1 MKKKTT
7 GHTTIKDVA
16 ECAGVSKST
25 VSRYINGKID
35 AISPGK
41 VKNIKKAIAELNYRP
56 SKMAQGL
63 KIKKS
68 KLIGFVV
75 ADITNPFSVAAFRG
89 VEEVCDQY
97 GYSIMVCN
105 TDNSPEK
112 EREML
117 LKLEAHSVEGLILNA
132 TGENKDVLRAFAEQQ
147 ISTILIDRKLPDLK
161 LDTVTTDNRWIT
173 KEILQKVY
181 SKGYTDVALFTEPIS
196 SISPR
201 AERATVY
208 QEMASVH
215 NVNGLVR
222 LHEIDVKDKERLKAA
237 LRSFRKEMPEQKK
250 AILALNGLIMLKII
264 SCMEELGLRIPQD
277 IGIAGFDD
285 TEWYKLIGPGITT
298 IAQPSHDMGRTAM
311 ERVLKRIEGDKGAP
325 QTIELEAKVIMRKS
339 L

>member
-1 MKKKTT
+1 MNKKTT
-7 GHTTIKDVA
+7 GHMTIKDVA
-16 ECAGVSKST
+16 EYAGVSKST

-35 AISPGK
+35 AISPEK

-132 TGENKDVLRAFAEQQ
+132 TGENKDLLRAFAEQH
-147 ISTILIDRKLPDLK
+147 IPTILIDRKLPDLK

-173 KEILQKVY
+173 KEILQKIY

-201 AERATVY
+201 AERAAVY
-208 QEMASVH
+208 QEMAAVQ

-222 LHEIDVKDKERLKAA
+222 MYEIDVKDKEQLKAA
-237 LRSFRKEMPEQKK
+237 LCSFHKEMPEQKK

-298 IAQPSHDMGRTAM
+298 IAQPSYDMGRTAM

>member
-7 GHTTIKDVA
+7 GHITIKDVA
-16 ECAGVSKST
+16 EFAGVSKST

-35 AISPGK
+35 AISPEK
-41 VKNIKKAIAELNYRP
+41 VKNIKKAITELNYRP

-117 LKLEAHSVEGLILNA
+117 LKLEAHSVEGLILNT
-132 TGENKDVLRAFAEQQ
+132 TGENKDILYSFAEQQ
-147 ISTILIDRKLPDLK
+147 VPTVLIDRKLPDLK
-161 LDTVTTDNRWIT
+161 LDTVTTDNRRIT
-173 KEILQKVY
+173 EEILQQIYK
-181 SKGYTDVALFTEPIS
+181 KGYTDVALFTEPIA

-201 AERATVY
+201 AERAAVY
-208 QEMASVH
+208 QEIAAVR
-215 NVNGLVR
+215 NVNGLR
-222 LHEIDVKDKERLKAA
+222 RMYEIDVKDKEQLEKA
-237 LRSFRKEMPEQKK
+237 LCSFMNEMPEQKK

-264 SCMEELGLRIPQD
+264 SCMEEIGLRIPED
-277 IGIAGFDD
+277 TGIAGFDD

-298 IAQPSHDMGRTAM
+298 IAQPSHDMGKTAM
-311 ERVLKRIEGDKGAP
+311 ERVLKRIEGDEGAP

>member
-7 GHTTIKDVA
+7 GHMTIKDVA
-16 ECAGVSKST
+16 EYAGVSKST

-35 AISPGK
+35 AISPEK

-132 TGENKDVLRAFAEQQ
+132 TGENKDVLRAFAEQH
-147 ISTILIDRKLPDLK
+147 IPTILIDRKLPDLK

-173 KEILQKVY
+173 KEILQKIY

-201 AERATVY
+201 AERAAVY
-208 QEMASVH
+208 QEMAAVR
-215 NVNGLVR
+215 NVNGLVKMY
-222 LHEIDVKDKERLKAA
+222 EIDVKDKEQLKAA
-237 LRSFRKEMPEQKK
+237 LRSFHKEMPEQKK

>member
-7 GHTTIKDVA
+7 GHITIKDVA
-16 ECAGVSKST
+16 EFAGVSKST

-35 AISPGK
+35 AISPEK

-132 TGENKDVLRAFAEQQ
+132 TGENKDILYSFAEHQVP
-147 ISTILIDRKLPDLK
+147 TVLIDRKLPDLK
-161 LDTVTTDNRWIT
+161 LDTVTTDNRRIT
-173 KEILQKVY
+173 EDILQQIY
-181 SKGYTDVALFTEPIS
+181 SKGYTDVALFTEPIA

-201 AERATVY
+201 AERAAVY
-208 QEMASVH
+208 QEIAAVR
-215 NVNGLVR
+215 NVDGIKR
-222 LHEIDVKDKERLKAA
+222 MYEIDVKDKKQLEKA
-237 LRSFRKEMPEQKK
+237 LRSFINEMPEQRK

-264 SCMEELGLRIPQD
+264 SCMEEIGLRIPQD
-277 IGIAGFDD
+277 TGIAGFDD

-298 IAQPSHDMGRTAM
+298 IAQPSHDMGKTAM
-311 ERVLKRIEGDKGAP
+311 ERVLKRIEGDEGAP

>member
-7 GHTTIKDVA
+7 GHITIKDVA
-16 ECAGVSKST
+16 EFAGVSKST

-35 AISPGK
+35 AISPEK

-132 TGENKDVLRAFAEQQ
+132 TGENKDILYSFAEHQVP
-147 ISTILIDRKLPDLK
+147 TVLIDRKLPDLK
-161 LDTVTTDNRWIT
+161 LDTVTTDNRRIT
-173 KEILQKVY
+173 EEILQQIY
-181 SKGYTDVALFTEPIS
+181 SKGYTDVALFTEPIA

-201 AERATVY
+201 AERAAVY
-208 QEMASVH
+208 QEIAAVR
-215 NVNGLVR
+215 NVDGIKR
-222 LHEIDVKDKERLKAA
+222 MYEIDVKDKKQLEKA
-237 LRSFRKEMPEQKK
+237 LRSFINEMPEQRK

-264 SCMEELGLRIPQD
+264 SCMEEIGLRIPQD
-277 IGIAGFDD
+277 TGIAGFDD

-298 IAQPSHDMGRTAM
+298 IAQPSHDMGKTAM
-311 ERVLKRIEGDKGAP
+311 ELVLKRIEGDEGAP

>member
-1 MKKKTT
+1 MKKKITS
-7 GHTTIKDVA
+7 HTTIKDVA

-25 VSRYINGKID
+25 VSRFINGKID
-35 AISPGK
+35 AISPEK
-41 VKNIKKAIAELNYRP
+41 VKSIKKAIAELNYRP

-112 EREML
+112 ERDML
-117 LKLEAHSVEGLILNA
+117 LKLEAHSVEGLILNT
-132 TGENKDVLRAFAEQQ
+132 TGENKDVLHAFAEQR
-147 ISTILIDRKLPDLK
+147 IPTILIDRKLPDLK
-161 LDTVTTDNRWIT
+161 LDTVTTDNRRIT
-173 KEILQKVY
+173 REILQKIY
-181 SKGYTDVALFTEPIS
+181 SKGYTDVALFSEPVS

-201 AERATVY
+201 TERAEVY
-208 QEMASVH
+208 QEMASVE
-215 NVNGLVR
+215 NVNGIVR
-222 LHEIDVKDKERLKAA
+222 MYEIDVKNKEQLKAA
-237 LRSFRKEMPEQKK
+237 LQTFHTEMPKQKK

-325 QTIELEAKVIMRKS
+325 QTIELEAEVIMRKS

>member
-201 AERATVY
+201 AERAAVY

>member
-7 GHTTIKDVA
+7 GHMTIKDVA
-16 ECAGVSKST
+16 EYAGVSKST

-35 AISPGK
+35 AISPEK

-132 TGENKDVLRAFAEQQ
+132 TGENKDLLRAFAEQH
-147 ISTILIDRKLPDLK
+147 IPTILIDRKLPDLK

-173 KEILQKVY
+173 KEILRKIY

-201 AERATVY
+201 AERAAVY
-208 QEMASVH
+208 QEMAAVR
-215 NVNGLVR
+215 NVNGLVKMY
-222 LHEIDVKDKERLKAA
+222 EIDVKDKEQLKAA
-237 LRSFRKEMPEQKK
+237 LRSFHKEMPEQKK

>member
-201 AERATVY
+201 AERAAVY

-222 LHEIDVKDKERLKAA
+222 LHEIDVKDKEQLKAA

>member
-35 AISPGK
+35 AISPEK

-132 TGENKDVLRAFAEQQ
+132 TGENKDLLNAFAEQH
-147 ISTILIDRKLPDLK
+147 IPTILIDRKLPDLK
-161 LDTVTTDNRWIT
+161 LDTVTTDNRRIT
-173 KEILQKVY
+173 KEILQKIY

-201 AERATVY
+201 AERAAVY
-208 QEMASVH
+208 QEMASAQ

-222 LHEIDVKDKERLKAA
+222 MYEIDVKNKEQLKAA
-237 LRSFRKEMPEQKK
+237 LRSFSKDMPEQKK

-264 SCMEELGLRIPQD
+264 SCMEELGLHIPQD

-325 QTIELEAKVIMRKS
+325 QTIELEAEVIMRKS

>member
-75 ADITNPFSVAAFRG
+75 ADITNPFSVGAFRG

-222 LHEIDVKDKERLKAA
+222 LHEIDVKDKEQLKAA

>member
-35 AISPGK
+35 AISPEK

-201 AERATVY
+201 AERAAVY

-222 LHEIDVKDKERLKAA
+222 LHEIDVKDKEQLKAA

>member
-16 ECAGVSKST
+16 EYAGVSKST

-35 AISPGK
+35 AISPEK

-75 ADITNPFSVAAFRG
+75 ADITNPFSVDAFRG

-132 TGENKDVLRAFAEQQ
+132 TGENKDVLRAFAEQH
-147 ISTILIDRKLPDLK
+147 IPTILIDRKLPDLK

-173 KEILQKVY
+173 KEILQKIY

-201 AERATVY
+201 AERAAVY
-208 QEMASVH
+208 QEMAAVQ

-222 LHEIDVKDKERLKAA
+222 MYEIDVKDKEQLKAA
-237 LRSFRKEMPEQKK
+237 LRSFHKEMPEQKK

>member
-35 AISPGK
+35 AISPEK

-147 ISTILIDRKLPDLK
+147 IPTILIDRKLPALK

-201 AERATVY
+201 AERAAVY

-222 LHEIDVKDKERLKAA
+222 LHEIDVKDKEQLKAA
-237 LRSFRKEMPEQKK
+237 LRSFHKEMPEQKK
-250 AILALNGLIMLKII
+250 AILALNGLILLKII

>member
-7 GHTTIKDVA
+7 GHITIKDVA
-16 ECAGVSKST
+16 EFAGVSKST

-35 AISPGK
+35 AISPEK

-132 TGENKDVLRAFAEQQ
+132 TGENKDILYSFAEHQVP
-147 ISTILIDRKLPDLK
+147 TVLIDRKLPDLK
-161 LDTVTTDNRWIT
+161 LDTVTTDNRRIT
-173 KEILQKVY
+173 EEILQQIY
-181 SKGYTDVALFTEPIS
+181 RKGYTDVALFTEPIA

-201 AERATVY
+201 AERAAVY
-208 QEMASVH
+208 QEIAAVR
-215 NVNGLVR
+215 NVDGIKR
-222 LHEIDVKDKERLKAA
+222 MYEIDVKDKKQLEKA
-237 LRSFRKEMPEQKK
+237 LRSFINEMPEQRK

-264 SCMEELGLRIPQD
+264 SCMEEIGLRIPQD
-277 IGIAGFDD
+277 TGIAGFDD

-298 IAQPSHDMGRTAM
+298 IAQPSHDMGKTAM
-311 ERVLKRIEGDKGAP
+311 ERVLKRIEGDEGAP

>member
-35 AISPGK
+35 VISPEK

-132 TGENKDVLRAFAEQQ
+132 TGENKDLLNAFAEQH
-147 ISTILIDRKLPDLK
+147 IPTILIDRKLPDLK
-161 LDTVTTDNRWIT
+161 LDTVTTDNRRIT
-173 KEILQKVY
+173 KEILQKIY

-201 AERATVY
+201 AERAAVY
-208 QEMASVH
+208 QEMASAQ

-222 LHEIDVKDKERLKAA
+222 MYEIDVKNKEQLKAA
-237 LRSFRKEMPEQKK
+237 LRSFYKDMPEQKK

-264 SCMEELGLRIPQD
+264 SCMEELGLHIPQD

-325 QTIELEAKVIMRKS
+325 QTIELEAEVIMRKS

>member
-7 GHTTIKDVA
+7 GHMTIKDVA
-16 ECAGVSKST
+16 EYAGVSKST

-35 AISPGK
+35 AISPEK

-132 TGENKDVLRAFAEQQ
+132 TGENKDLLRAFAEQH
-147 ISTILIDRKLPDLK
+147 IPTILIDRKLPDLK

-173 KEILQKVY
+173 KEILQKIY

-201 AERATVY
+201 AERAAVY
-208 QEMASVH
+208 QEMAAVR
-215 NVNGLVR
+215 NVNGLVKMY
-222 LHEIDVKDKERLKAA
+222 EIDVKDKEQLKAA
-237 LRSFRKEMPEQKK
+237 LRSFHKEMQEQKK

-264 SCMEELGLRIPQD
+264 SCMEELDLRIPQD

>member
-201 AERATVY
+201 AERAAVY

-222 LHEIDVKDKERLKAA
+222 LHEIDVKDKEQLKAA
-237 LRSFRKEMPEQKK
+237 LRSFLKEMPEQKK

>member
-35 AISPGK
+35 AISPEK

-132 TGENKDVLRAFAEQQ
+132 TGENKDLLNAFAEQH
-147 ISTILIDRKLPDLK
+147 IPTILIDRKLPDLK
-161 LDTVTTDNRWIT
+161 LDTVTTDNRRIT
-173 KEILQKVY
+173 KEILQKIY

-201 AERATVY
+201 AERAAVY
-208 QEMASVH
+208 QEMASAQ

-222 LHEIDVKDKERLKAA
+222 MYEIDVKNKEQLKAA
-237 LRSFRKEMPEQKK
+237 LRSFYKDMPEQKK

-264 SCMEELGLRIPQD
+264 SCMEELGLHISQD

-325 QTIELEAKVIMRKS
+325 QTIELEAEVIMRKS

>member
-7 GHTTIKDVA
+7 GHITIKDVA
-16 ECAGVSKST
+16 EFAGVSKST

-35 AISPGK
+35 AISPEK

-132 TGENKDVLRAFAEQQ
+132 TGENKDILYSFAEHQVP
-147 ISTILIDRKLPDLK
+147 TVLIDRKLPDLK
-161 LDTVTTDNRWIT
+161 LDTVTTDNRRIT
-173 KEILQKVY
+173 EEILQQIY
-181 SKGYTDVALFTEPIS
+181 SKGYTDVALFTEPIA

-201 AERATVY
+201 AERAAVY
-208 QEMASVH
+208 QEIAVVR
-215 NVNGLVR
+215 NVDGIKR
-222 LHEIDVKDKERLKAA
+222 MYEIDVKDKKQLEKA
-237 LRSFRKEMPEQKK
+237 LCSFINEMPEQRK

-264 SCMEELGLRIPQD
+264 SCMEEIGLRIPQD
-277 IGIAGFDD
+277 TGIAGFDD

-298 IAQPSHDMGRTAM
+298 IAQPSHDMGKTAM
-311 ERVLKRIEGDKGAP
+311 ERVLKRIEGDEGAP

>member
-201 AERATVY
+201 AERAAVY

-222 LHEIDVKDKERLKAA
+222 LHEIDVKDKEQLKAA
-237 LRSFRKEMPEQKK
+237 LRSFHKEMPEQKK

>member
-35 AISPGK
+35 AISPEK

-147 ISTILIDRKLPDLK
+147 IPTILIDRKLPDLK

-201 AERATVY
+201 AERAAVY
-208 QEMASVH
+208 QEMASVQ

-222 LHEIDVKDKERLKAA
+222 LHEIDVKDKEQLKAE
-237 LRSFRKEMPEQKK
+237 LRSFHKEMPEQKK
-250 AILALNGLIMLKII
+250 RFWL
-264 SCMEELGLRIPQD
+264 
-277 IGIAGFDD
+277 
-285 TEWYKLIGPGITT
+285 
-298 IAQPSHDMGRTAM
+298 
-311 ERVLKRIEGDKGAP
+311 
-325 QTIELEAKVIMRKS
+325 
-339 L
+339 

>member
-7 GHTTIKDVA
+7 GHITIKDVA
-16 ECAGVSKST
+16 EFAGVSKST

-35 AISPGK
+35 AISPEK
-41 VKNIKKAIAELNYRP
+41 VKNIKEAISELNYRP

-132 TGENKDVLRAFAEQQ
+132 TGENKDILYSFAEQQ
-147 ISTILIDRKLPDLK
+147 VPTVLIDRKLPDLK
-161 LDTVTTDNRWIT
+161 LDTVTTDNRRIT
-173 KEILQKVY
+173 EEILQQIY
-181 SKGYTDVALFTEPIS
+181 SKGYTDVALFTEPIA

-201 AERATVY
+201 AERAAVY
-208 QEMASVH
+208 QEIAAVR
-215 NVNGLVR
+215 NVDGIKR
-222 LHEIDVKDKERLKAA
+222 MYEIDVKDKKQLEKA
-237 LRSFRKEMPEQKK
+237 LRSFINEMPEQRK

-264 SCMEELGLRIPQD
+264 SCMEEIGLRIPQD
-277 IGIAGFDD
+277 TGIAGFDD

-298 IAQPSHDMGRTAM
+298 IAQPSHDMGKTAM

>member
-35 AISPGK
+35 AISPEK

-132 TGENKDVLRAFAEQQ
+132 TGENKDILRAFAEQQ
-147 ISTILIDRKLPDLK
+147 IPTILIDRKLPALK

-201 AERATVY
+201 AERAAVY

-222 LHEIDVKDKERLKAA
+222 LHEIDVKDKEQLKAA
-237 LRSFRKEMPEQKK
+237 LRSFHKEMPEQKK
-250 AILALNGLIMLKII
+250 AILALNGLILLKII

>member
-7 GHTTIKDVA
+7 GHITIKDVA
-16 ECAGVSKST
+16 EFAGVSKST

-35 AISPGK
+35 AISPEK

-132 TGENKDVLRAFAEQQ
+132 TGENKDILYSFAEQKVP
-147 ISTILIDRKLPDLK
+147 TVLIDRKLPDLK
-161 LDTVTTDNRWIT
+161 LDTVTTDNRRIT
-173 KEILQKVY
+173 EEILQQIY
-181 SKGYTDVALFTEPIS
+181 SKGYTDVALFTEPIA

-201 AERATVY
+201 AERAAVY
-208 QEMASVH
+208 QEIAAVR
-215 NVNGLVR
+215 NVNGLR
-222 LHEIDVKDKERLKAA
+222 RMYEIDVKDKEQLEKA
-237 LRSFRKEMPEQKK
+237 LRSFMNEMPEQKK

-264 SCMEELGLRIPQD
+264 SCMEEIGLRIPED
-277 IGIAGFDD
+277 TGIAGFDD

-298 IAQPSHDMGRTAM
+298 IAQPSHDMGKTAM
-311 ERVLKRIEGDKGAP
+311 ERVLKRIEGDEGAP

>member
-7 GHTTIKDVA
+7 GHMTIKDVA
-16 ECAGVSKST
+16 EYAGVSKST

-35 AISPGK
+35 AISPEK

-132 TGENKDVLRAFAEQQ
+132 TGENKDLLRAFAEQH
-147 ISTILIDRKLPDLK
+147 IPTILIDRKLPDLK
-161 LDTVTTDNRWIT
+161 LDTVTTDNRSIT
-173 KEILQKVY
+173 KEILQKIY

-201 AERATVY
+201 AERAAVY
-208 QEMASVH
+208 QEMAAVQ
-215 NVNGLVR
+215 NVNGLVKMY
-222 LHEIDVKDKERLKAA
+222 EIDVKDKEQLKAA
-237 LRSFRKEMPEQKK
+237 LRSFHKEMPGQKK

>member
-7 GHTTIKDVA
+7 GHMTIKDVA
-16 ECAGVSKST
+16 EYAGVSKST

-35 AISPGK
+35 AISPEK

-89 VEEVCDQY
+89 VEEVCDQF

-132 TGENKDVLRAFAEQQ
+132 TGENKDLLRAFAEQH
-147 ISTILIDRKLPDLK
+147 IPTILIDRKLPDLK

-173 KEILQKVY
+173 KEILQKIY

-201 AERATVY
+201 AERAAVY
-208 QEMASVH
+208 QEMAAVQ
-215 NVNGLVR
+215 NVNGLVKMY
-222 LHEIDVKDKERLKAA
+222 EIDVKDKEQLKAA
-237 LRSFRKEMPEQKK
+237 LRSFHKEMPEQKK

-264 SCMEELGLRIPQD
+264 SCMEELGLSIPQD

>member
-7 GHTTIKDVA
+7 SHTTIKDVA

-35 AISPGK
+35 AISPEK
-41 VKNIKKAIAELNYRP
+41 VKSIKKAIAELNYRP

-105 TDNSPEK
+105 TDNNPEK

-132 TGENKDVLRAFAEQQ
+132 TGENKDVLHAFREQL
-147 ISTILIDRKLPDLK
+147 IPTILIDRKLPDLK
-161 LDTVTTDNRWIT
+161 LDTVTTDNRRIT
-173 KEILQKVY
+173 REILQKIY
-181 SKGYTDVALFTEPIS
+181 SKGYTDVALFSEPVS

-201 AERATVY
+201 TERAEVY
-208 QEMASVH
+208 QEMASVE

-222 LHEIDVKDKERLKAA
+222 MYEIDVKNKEQLKAA
-237 LRSFRKEMPEQKK
+237 LQTFHTEMLEQKK

-325 QTIELEAKVIMRKS
+325 QTIELEAEVIMRQS

>member
-1 MKKKTT
+1 
-7 GHTTIKDVA
+7 
-16 ECAGVSKST
+16 
-25 VSRYINGKID
+25 
-35 AISPGK
+35 
-41 VKNIKKAIAELNYRP
+41 
-56 SKMAQGL
+56 
-63 KIKKS
+63 
-68 KLIGFVV
+68 
-75 ADITNPFSVAAFRG
+75 
-89 VEEVCDQY
+89 
-97 GYSIMVCN
+97 MVCN

-132 TGENKDVLRAFAEQQ
+132 TGENTDVLQAFAEQQ
-147 ISTILIDRKLPDLK
+147 IPTILIDRKLPDLK
-161 LDTVTTDNRWIT
+161 LDTVTTDNRRIT
-173 KEILQKVY
+173 KEILQKIY

-196 SISPR
+196 TISPR

-208 QEMASVH
+208 QEMASAQ
-215 NVNGLVR
+215 NANGLVR
-222 LHEIDVKDKERLKAA
+222 MYEIDVKTRIN
-237 LRSFRKEMPEQKK
+237 LRWRFVLSQRDAGAKK

-325 QTIELEAKVIMRKS
+325 QTIELEAEVIMRQS

>member
-1 MKKKTT
+1 MKKKTI
-7 GHTTIKDVA
+7 GHITIKDVA
-16 ECAGVSKST
+16 EFAGVSKST

-35 AISPGK
+35 AISPEK

-132 TGENKDVLRAFAEQQ
+132 TGENKDILYSFAEHQVP
-147 ISTILIDRKLPDLK
+147 TVLIDRKLPDLK
-161 LDTVTTDNRWIT
+161 LDTVTTDNRRIT
-173 KEILQKVY
+173 EEILQQIY
-181 SKGYTDVALFTEPIS
+181 SKGYTDVALFTEPIA

-201 AERATVY
+201 AERAAVY
-208 QEMASVH
+208 QEIAAVR
-215 NVNGLVR
+215 NVDGIKR
-222 LHEIDVKDKERLKAA
+222 MYEIDVKDKKQLEKA
-237 LRSFRKEMPEQKK
+237 LRSFINEMPEQRK

-264 SCMEELGLRIPQD
+264 SCMEEIGLRIPQD
-277 IGIAGFDD
+277 TGIAGFDD

-298 IAQPSHDMGRTAM
+298 IAQPSHDMGKTAM
-311 ERVLKRIEGDKGAP
+311 ERVLKRIEGDEGAP

>member
-7 GHTTIKDVA
+7 GHMTIKDVA
-16 ECAGVSKST
+16 EYAGVSKST

-35 AISPGK
+35 AISPEK

-132 TGENKDVLRAFAEQQ
+132 TGENKDVLRAFAEQH
-147 ISTILIDRKLPDLK
+147 IPTILIDRKLPDLK

-173 KEILQKVY
+173 KEILQKIY

-201 AERATVY
+201 AERAAVY
-208 QEMASVH
+208 QEMAAVQ

-222 LHEIDVKDKERLKAA
+222 MYEIDVKDKEQLKAA
-237 LRSFRKEMPEQKK
+237 LRSFHKEMPEQKK

>member
-35 AISPGK
+35 AISPEK

-147 ISTILIDRKLPDLK
+147 IPIILIDRKLPDLK

-201 AERATVY
+201 AERAAVY
-208 QEMASVH
+208 QEMASVQ

-222 LHEIDVKDKERLKAA
+222 LHEIDVKDKEQLKAA
-237 LRSFRKEMPEQKK
+237 LCSFHKEMPEQKK

>member
-7 GHTTIKDVA
+7 GHMTIKDVA
-16 ECAGVSKST
+16 EYAGVSKST

-35 AISPGK
+35 AISPEK

-132 TGENKDVLRAFAEQQ
+132 TGENKDLLRAFAEQH
-147 ISTILIDRKLPDLK
+147 IPTILIDRKLPDLK

-173 KEILQKVY
+173 KEILQKIY

-201 AERATVY
+201 AERAAVY
-208 QEMASVH
+208 QEMAAVQ

-222 LHEIDVKDKERLKAA
+222 MYEIDVKDKEQLKAA
-237 LRSFRKEMPEQKK
+237 LRYFHKEMPEQKK

>member
-7 GHTTIKDVA
+7 GHITIKDVA
-16 ECAGVSKST
+16 EFAGVSKST

-35 AISPGK
+35 AISPEK
-41 VKNIKKAIAELNYRP
+41 VKNIKEAISELNYRP

-132 TGENKDVLRAFAEQQ
+132 TGENKDILYSFAEQQ
-147 ISTILIDRKLPDLK
+147 VPTVLIDRKLPDLK
-161 LDTVTTDNRWIT
+161 LDTVTTDNRRIT
-173 KEILQKVY
+173 EEILQQIY
-181 SKGYTDVALFTEPIS
+181 SKGYTDVALFTEPIA

-201 AERATVY
+201 AERAAVY
-208 QEMASVH
+208 QEIAAVR
-215 NVNGLVR
+215 NVDGIR
-222 LHEIDVKDKERLKAA
+222 RMYEIDVKDKKQLEKA
-237 LRSFRKEMPEQKK
+237 LRSFINEMPEQRK

-264 SCMEELGLRIPQD
+264 SYMEEIGLRIPQD
-277 IGIAGFDD
+277 TGIAGFDD

-298 IAQPSHDMGRTAM
+298 IAQPSHDMGKTAM

>member
-35 AISPGK
+35 AISPEK

-89 VEEVCDQY
+89 VEKVCDQY

-132 TGENKDVLRAFAEQQ
+132 TGENKDLLNAFAEQH
-147 ISTILIDRKLPDLK
+147 IPTILIDRKLPDLK
-161 LDTVTTDNRWIT
+161 LDTVTTDNRRIT
-173 KEILQKVY
+173 KEILQKIY

-201 AERATVY
+201 AERAAVY
-208 QEMASVH
+208 QEMASAQ

-222 LHEIDVKDKERLKAA
+222 MYEIDVKNKEQLKAA
-237 LRSFRKEMPEQKK
+237 LRSFYKDMPEQKK

-264 SCMEELGLRIPQD
+264 SCMEELGLHIPQD

-325 QTIELEAKVIMRKS
+325 QTIELEAEVIMRKS

>member
-7 GHTTIKDVA
+7 GHMTIKDVA
-16 ECAGVSKST
+16 EYAGVSKST

-35 AISPGK
+35 AISPEK

-132 TGENKDVLRAFAEQQ
+132 TGENKDVLRAFAEQH
-147 ISTILIDRKLPDLK
+147 IPTILIDRKLPDLK

-173 KEILQKVY
+173 KEILQKIY

-201 AERATVY
+201 AERAAVY
-208 QEMASVH
+208 QEMAAVQ
-215 NVNGLVR
+215 NVNGLVKMY
-222 LHEIDVKDKERLKAA
+222 EIDVKDKEQLKAA
-237 LRSFRKEMPEQKK
+237 LRSFHKEMPEQKK